1 MYKIIKGL
9 IYAKVKNIY
18 IYKMNYNSSMEVECH
33 IVKKNIYIIE
43 EIATRIY
50 MCIPYCIWTTVIK
63 MNTHINGITCWEGPM
78 PWITFP
84 LRQNFRED
92 HLPSKC
98 DIITL
103 LKFGN

>member
-1 MYKIIKGL
+1 MYKINKGL
-9 IYAKVKNIY
+9 IYAKA
-18 IYKMNYNSSMEVECH
+18 E
-33 IVKKNIYIIE
+33 NIYIIE
-43 EIATRIY
+43 EIVTRIY

-63 MNTHINGITCWEGPM
+63 MNTHINGITGWAGRM

-98 DIITL
+98 DRIIV
-103 LKFGN
+103 LKFRN